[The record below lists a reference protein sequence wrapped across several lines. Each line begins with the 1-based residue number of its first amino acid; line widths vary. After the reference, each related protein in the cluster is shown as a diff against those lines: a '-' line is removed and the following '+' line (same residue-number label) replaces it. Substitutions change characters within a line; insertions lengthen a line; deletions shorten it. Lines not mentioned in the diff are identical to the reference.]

1 MAYEKGGRA
10 DKYGNR
16 FEYNWV
22 IYNLLD
28 VVREKISYVMIEAI
42 GEAEKGVDLWIG
54 NLDGT
59 REGQQCKGR
68 YGDEDQWT
76 YGKVNAKGIFANWKK
91 QLELSLRNYVALVSP
106 LSFTVFEDLIQ
117 KAKDT
122 DSSKPKDFYE
132 YQIKKSGKN
141 TKDFFDKY
149 CKVMGLDPKK
159 DEDIQLAINYLS
171 RSHYRQIP
179 DAQLKEMIL
188 DKISMRYVGNPEHIY
203 AEFLS
208 FILTKDNYGQ
218 RIDAL
223 RIKKFCKD
231 NDIIYRDLSRDDTI
245 LPRIDKLNKEY
256 CNTFFGFSKGLLP
269 RSQAEYCQKV
279 ISEGKSVILHGKAG
293 EGKSGCVQNLIHI
306 LEDLCIPY
314 LAIKLDHRVPKGTS
328 SNWGKEI
335 GLPDSVSYCL
345 DAVAK
350 ERRGVLI
357 LDQLDALRWTQSHSG
372 EALSV
377 CMEIIREVSNIN
389 LEREK
394 KISVVMVCRTY
405 DLENDP
411 NINRLF
417 TGKEG
422 IVSSEWEKI
431 AVDKLS
437 ADEVKKIVGNTYNLL
452 HAKLKSL
459 LQTASNLYIW
469 EQLDKS
475 KNYSEIQTTQQLIQR
490 WWDELLSKAAKAGIQ
505 EEKLNEVKDRF
516 VNFCDKYGKIT
527 VPQALLNVSSDS
539 CDFLQTNRF
548 FVVNDNVVSLAHQ
561 SILDYFLVQNML
573 EKVYKDC
580 SIEEIIGG
588 KEKQTPGRRYQVQM
602 LFQQLQEIWP
612 EKFLGMGEMLLNSES
627 IRFNLKYVFI
637 EILSQIEQPDQE
649 IFLFVKK
656 YIQNPEWQI
665 HFLDGVVLGK
675 KQYLIF
681 LRDTGVLDAWMES
694 EKLQDQV
701 IRLYASISPD
711 FDNADIGFI
720 EKYAL
725 KEKKNIKWGNCFLR
739 NIDEDGDELFEL
751 RLKVYDKY
759 PDLLEYNVD
768 IISMLKECQI
778 RTVRILALMLEK
790 QKKRN
795 GETLYRYEEELVS
808 EDAELFNSSYREVVS
823 ILLPHVPLNGSDL
836 TKIYAWSAQYMSKY
850 ALERTCIEILKKAN
864 RKYAKNQPEEFME
877 ILKIYMGTGIRLHN
891 EIVLDALKY
900 FPNQYSDYIIDYLC
914 TGLERT
920 MIEDTSGNRDE
931 LLLSKEL
938 VKGITAR
945 CSEESYKKIE
955 YEIIHFISTDAKR
968 ILKQRIESNREK
980 QKNGGTVTWRFW
992 GIFQKEMLA
1001 VLPKQRMSR
1010 EARNLLSTLQR
1021 SITGKYSPYHYD
1033 DGHGGSV
1040 WSPVA
1045 GKKLSFQEW
1054 KGIITSKKI
1063 PKGRTG
1069 RWKAVKGGFIES
1081 TVFEFATDF
1090 RGRVSEK
1097 PVEYLQNMLDFDGEV
1112 IEEYV
1117 NALFDGIAYS
1127 EHLDEIDIMLLER
1140 MFKKYGY
1147 DYESEKAKMIC
1158 RIIERRKDVS
1168 WSDAVLEMLIDIAGN
1183 HKNPKPGE
1191 SCIVSNDTKAM
1202 NSVETLETDAI
1213 NCTRGVAASAIG
1225 HLLWERKELFVKF
1238 KPTIIKLMQDEN
1250 TAVRFASLDALW
1262 PIYNIDKVWAV
1273 SNVLTV
1279 YKSDNRTIGYRGSK
1293 LLFVREYE
1301 KYKAEMKSLLEKA
1314 FFSSDKRLIQIS
1326 GYAIAEIYLRYDAF
1340 KNILNQIDSL
1350 NKEQADA
1357 LLAMFIVYLERE
1369 GYNSKVKVV
1378 LYKFLGS
1385 EIGME
1390 LEHTWARVFY
1400 DERVELKRDK
1410 EFLRK
1415 LMSSDVGGKLLYVF
1429 MDYLKKGQRLSDY
1442 AEIII
1447 DTGKSMF
1454 QDQKK
1459 VSDADYL
1466 IEYNL
1471 PKLMIALYDEVCN
1484 TDIEKSKEYEAQCL
1498 DIWDLMFENRIGITR
1513 DLTEKLTEM

>member
-16 FEYNWV
+16 FEYNWI

-28 VVREKISYVMIEAI
+28 VVKEKISYVMIEAI
-42 GEAEKGVDLWIG
+42 GEDEKGVDLWIG
-54 NLDGT
+54 NVDGT

-76 YGKVNAKGIFANWKK
+76 YGMVNAKGIFANWKK
-91 QLELSLRNYVALVSP
+91 QLELSPQNHIALVSP
-106 LSFTVFEDLIQ
+106 LSFTVFEDLLQ

-122 DSSKPKDFYE
+122 DNSKPKDFYE
-132 YQIKKSGKN
+132 YQIKQAGKN

-149 CKVMGLDPKK
+149 CKVMGLDEKK

-188 DKISMRYVGNPEHIY
+188 DKISMRYVGNPEDIY
-203 AEFLS
+203 AKFLR
-208 FILTKDNYGQ
+208 FILTEDTYGQ

-223 RIKKFCKD
+223 RIKKFCD
-231 NDIIYRDLSRDDTI
+231 DTGIIYRDLSRDDTI

-269 RSQAEYCQKV
+269 RSQAEYCQKA
-279 ISEGKSVILHGKAG
+279 ILEGKSVVLHGKAG
-293 EGKSGCVQNLIHI
+293 EGKSGCVQNLIYI
-306 LEDLCIPY
+306 LEDLSIPY
-314 LAIKLDHRVPKGTS
+314 LAIKLDHRVPEGTS
-328 SNWGKEI
+328 SNWGKKI
-335 GLPDSVSYCL
+335 GLPDSISYCL

-350 ERRGVLI
+350 DRSGVLI

-377 CMEIIREVSNIN
+377 CMEIIHEVANIN

-405 DLENDP
+405 DLENDR
-411 NINRLF
+411 NINGLF
-417 TGKEG
+417 MHEEG
-422 IVSSEWEKI
+422 SVSLEWEKI
-431 AVDKLS
+431 AVGKLS

-490 WWDELLSKAAKAGIQ
+490 WWEELHSKAEKAGIQ

-516 VNFCDKYGKIT
+516 VNICDKYGKIT
-527 VPQALLNVSSDS
+527 VPRALLNVSSDS

-573 EKVYKDC
+573 EKVCKDC

-602 LFQQLQEIWP
+602 LFQQLQEIWA

-637 EILSQIEQPDQE
+637 EILSQIEQPDQD
-649 IFLFVKK
+649 IFLLVKK

-681 LRDTGVLDAWMES
+681 LRDVGVLDTWMES
-694 EKLQDQV
+694 EELQDQV

-725 KEKKNIKWGNCFLR
+725 KEKENIKWGNCFLR
-739 NIDEDGDELFEL
+739 NIDEDSDELFEL

-768 IISMLKECQI
+768 IISMLKVCQI

-795 GETLYRYEEELVS
+795 GETLYRYEEKLVS
-808 EDAELFNSSYREVVS
+808 EDVELFNSSYREVVS

-836 TKIYAWSAQYMSKY
+836 TKIYAWSARYMSKY

-864 RKYAKNQPEEFME
+864 RKYAQNQPEEFME
-877 ILKIYMGTGIRLHN
+877 ILKTYMGTGMHLHN
-891 EIVLDALKY
+891 EIVFDALKY
-900 FPNQYSDYIIDYLC
+900 LPNQYADYIADYLC

-920 MIEDTSGNRDE
+920 MIEDTSGNKDA
-931 LLLSKEL
+931 LLLSKGL
-938 VKGITAR
+938 VGDITAR

-955 YEIIHFISTDAKR
+955 YGIIHFIPANAKR
-968 ILKQRIESNREK
+968 TLKGRIEFNREK
-980 QKNGGTVTWRFW
+980 QKNGGIVTWRFW
-992 GIFQKEMLA
+992 GFFQKEMLGI
-1001 VLPKQRMSR
+1001 LPGYRISG
-1010 EARNLLSTLQR
+1010 EARNLLSVLQR
-1021 SITGKYSPYHYD
+1021 SIPGEYSPYHYN

-1045 GKKLSFQEW
+1045 RKKLFFRNW
-1054 KGIITSKKI
+1054 KGIITNKKI
-1063 PKGRTG
+1063 PKERTNH
-1069 RWKAVKGGFIES
+1069 WKEVKGGFIES
-1081 TVFEFATDF
+1081 TVFEFASDF
-1090 RGRVSEK
+1090 RGRVSED
-1097 PVEYLQNMLDFDGEV
+1097 PTEFLQNMLDFDGEV
-1112 IEEYV
+1112 VEEYV
-1117 NALFDGIAYS
+1117 NALFAGIAYS
-1127 EHLDEIDIMLLER
+1127 EHLDEIDITLLEK
-1140 MFKKYGY
+1140 MFEKYEY
-1147 DYESEKAKMIC
+1147 DYEKERAQIIC
-1158 RIIERRKDVS
+1158 RIIEKRKDVS
-1168 WSDAVLEMLIDIAGN
+1168 WSDAVIEMLIDIAGN

-1191 SCIVSNDTKAM
+1191 SCIASNDTKTK

-1213 NCTRGVAASAIG
+1213 NCTRGIAASAIG
-1225 HLLWERKELFVKF
+1225 HLLWERKELFEKF

-1262 PIYNIDKVWAV
+1262 PIYNVDKAWTV
-1273 SNVLTV
+1273 SNVLSV
-1279 YKSDNRTIGYRGSK
+1279 FKSDNRTIGCRGSK
-1293 LLFVREYE
+1293 CLFVCEYE
-1301 KYKAEMKSLLEKA
+1301 RHKRKMKRLLKKA

-1340 KNILNQIDSL
+1340 ENILNQIASL

-1357 LLAMFIVYLERE
+1357 LLEMFIVYLGLEE
-1369 GYNSKVKVV
+1369 YNSKVKAI
-1378 LYKFLGS
+1378 LYKVIELGIS
-1385 EIGME
+1385 ME
-1390 LEHTWARVFY
+1390 LDHTWARIFY
-1400 DERVELKRDK
+1400 DERIELKRDK
-1410 EFLRK
+1410 EFLKK

-1429 MDYLKKGQRLSDY
+1429 MDYFKKGQKLYDY

-1459 VSDADYL
+1459 VLDADYL

-1471 PKLMIALYDEVCN
+1471 SKLMIALYDEVCN
-1484 TDIEKSKEYEAQCL
+1484 TDIEKNKEYEAQCL
-1498 DIWDLMFENRIGITR
+1498 DIWDLMFENRLGITR

>member
-16 FEYNWV
+16 FEYNWI

-28 VVREKISYVMIEAI
+28 VVKEKISYVMIEAI
-42 GEAEKGVDLWIG
+42 GEDEKGVDLWIG

-76 YGKVNAKGIFANWKK
+76 YGMVNAKGIFANWKK
-91 QLELSLRNYVALVSP
+91 QLELSPQNHVALVSP
-106 LSFTVFEDLIQ
+106 LSFTVFEDLLQ

-122 DSSKPKDFYE
+122 DNSKPKDFYE
-132 YQIKKSGKN
+132 YQIEQSGKN
-141 TKDFFDKY
+141 TRDFYEKY
-149 CKVMGLDPKK
+149 CKVMGLDSKK

-188 DKISMRYVGNPEHIY
+188 DKISMRYIGNPEDIY
-203 AEFLS
+203 AEFLR
-208 FILTKDNYGQ
+208 FILTEDIYGQ

-223 RIKKFCKD
+223 RIKKFCD
-231 NDIIYRDLSRDDTI
+231 DADIIYRDLSRDDTI
-245 LPRIDKLNKEY
+245 LSRIDKLNKEY
-256 CNTFFGFSKGLLP
+256 CNTFFSFSKGLLP
-269 RSQAEYCQKV
+269 RSQAEYCQKA

-306 LEDLCIPY
+306 LEDLSIPY
-314 LAIKLDHRVPKGTS
+314 LAMKLDYRVPEGTS
-328 SNWGKEI
+328 RNWGEKI

-377 CMEIIREVSNIN
+377 CMEIIHEVANIN
-389 LEREK
+389 LERETK
-394 KISVVMVCRTY
+394 LSVVMVCRTY
-405 DLENDP
+405 DLENDR

-417 TGKEG
+417 MHEEG
-422 IVSSEWEKI
+422 RESLEWEKI
-431 AVDKLS
+431 AVGKLS
-437 ADEVKKIVGNTYNLL
+437 ADEVKKIVGNTYDLL
-452 HAKLKSL
+452 HTKLKSL

-505 EEKLNEVKDRF
+505 EEKLNEVKNKF
-516 VNFCDKYGKIT
+516 VNFCDKYGKTT
-527 VPQALLNVSSDS
+527 VPRALLNVSSDS

-548 FVVNDNVVSLAHQ
+548 FVANDNVVSLAHQ

-580 SIEEIIGG
+580 SIEEIIGE

-602 LFQQLQEIWP
+602 LFQQLQETWP
-612 EKFLGMGEMLLNSES
+612 EKFLDMGEMLLNSDR

-649 IFLFVKK
+649 ILLFVKK

-665 HFLDGVVLGK
+665 HFLDGVVFGK

-681 LRDTGVLDAWMES
+681 LRDAGVFDTWMES

-711 FDNADIGFI
+711 FDNVDIGFI

-725 KEKKNIKWGNCFLR
+725 KEKENIKWGYCFLR
-739 NIDEDGDELFEL
+739 NIDEDSDELFEL

-759 PDLLEYNVD
+759 PDLLEDNVD
-768 IISMLKECQI
+768 IISMLKVCKI

-790 QKKRN
+790 QKKSN
-795 GETLYRYEEELVS
+795 GETFYRYEKELIS
-808 EDAELFNSSYREVVS
+808 EDAELFILSYREVVS
-823 ILLPHVPLNGSDL
+823 ILLPFVPLNESEL
-836 TKIYAWSAQYMSKY
+836 TKMHAWSARYMSKY

-864 RKYAKNQPEEFME
+864 RKYAQNQPRELIE
-877 ILKIYMGTGIRLHN
+877 ILKKYMGTGIRLHN

-900 FPNQYSDYIIDYLC
+900 LPNQYADYIAGYLC

-920 MIEDTSGNRDE
+920 MTEDTSGNRDE

-938 VKGITAR
+938 VGDITAR

-955 YEIIHFISTDAKR
+955 YGIIHFIPANAKR
-968 ILKQRIESNREK
+968 TLKGRIEFNREK
-980 QKNGGTVTWRFW
+980 EKNGGIVTWRFW
-992 GIFQKEMLA
+992 GFFQKEMLGI
-1001 VLPKQRMSR
+1001 LPVHRMSG
-1010 EARNLLSTLQR
+1010 EARNLLSVLQR
-1021 SITGKYSPYHYD
+1021 SIPGEYSPYHYN
-1033 DGHGGSV
+1033 DGHSGSV
-1040 WSPVA
+1040 WSPVVR
-1045 GKKLSFQEW
+1045 KKLSFRNW
-1054 KGIITSKKI
+1054 KGIITNKKI
-1063 PKGRTG
+1063 PKERTNH
-1069 RWKAVKGGFIES
+1069 WKEVKGGFIES
-1081 TVFEFATDF
+1081 TVFEFASDF

-1097 PVEYLQNMLDFDGEV
+1097 PAEFLQNMLDFDGEIV
-1112 IEEYV
+1112 EEYV

-1127 EHLDEIDIMLLER
+1127 EHLDEIDITLLEK
-1140 MFKKYGY
+1140 MFEKYEY
-1147 DYESEKAKMIC
+1147 DYEKERAQIIC
-1158 RIIERRKDVS
+1158 RIIEKRKNVS
-1168 WSDAVLEMLIDIAGN
+1168 WSDAVIKMLIDIARN
-1183 HKNPKPGE
+1183 HKNPKTRE
-1191 SCIVSNDTKAM
+1191 SCIASNDTKIM

-1238 KPTIIKLMQDEN
+1238 KPIIIKLTQDEN
-1250 TAVRFASLDALW
+1250 AAVRFASLDALW
-1262 PIYNIDKVWAV
+1262 PILNIDKAWAV
-1273 SNVLTV
+1273 SNVLSV
-1279 YKSDNRTIGYRGSK
+1279 FKSDNRTVGCQGSK
-1293 LLFVREYE
+1293 CLFVREYE
-1301 KYKAEMKSLLEKA
+1301 KHKKEMKKLLEKA
-1314 FFSSDKRLIQIS
+1314 FNSSDKRLIQIS

-1340 KNILNQIDSL
+1340 ENIVNQIESL

-1357 LLAMFIVYLERE
+1357 LLEMFIVYLGCEE
-1369 GYNSKVKVV
+1369 YNSEVKDV
-1378 LYKFLGS
+1378 LYKFIRL
-1385 EIGME
+1385 EISIE
-1390 LEHTWARVFY
+1390 LDHTWARIFY
-1400 DERVELKRDK
+1400 DEKVELKRDK
-1410 EFLRK
+1410 EFLQK
-1415 LMSSDVGGKLLYVF
+1415 LMSSDVGRKLLHVF

-1447 DTGKSMF
+1447 DTGKSIF
-1454 QDQKK
+1454 QGQKK
-1459 VSDADYL
+1459 ISDVGYL

-1484 TDIEKSKEYEAQCL
+1484 TDIGKSKEYEAQCL

>member
-16 FEYNWV
+16 FEYNWI

-28 VVREKISYVMIEAI
+28 VAKEKISYVMIEAI
-42 GEAEKGVDLWIG
+42 GEDEKGVDLWIG

-76 YGKVNAKGIFANWKK
+76 YGMVNAKGIFVNWKK
-91 QLELSLRNYVALVSP
+91 QLELSPQNHVALVSP
-106 LSFTVFEDLIQ
+106 LSFTIFEDLIQ

-122 DSSKPKDFYE
+122 DNSKPGDFYK
-132 YQIKKSGKN
+132 YQIEQSGKN
-141 TKDFFDKY
+141 TRDFFEKY
-149 CKVMGLDPKK
+149 CKVMGLDSKK
-159 DEDIQLAINYLS
+159 DKDIQLAINYLS

-188 DKISMRYVGNPEHIY
+188 DKISMRYIGNPEDIY
-203 AEFLS
+203 AELLR
-208 FILTKDNYGQ
+208 FILTEDIYGQ

-223 RIKKFCKD
+223 RIKKFCD
-231 NDIIYRDLSRDDTI
+231 DADIIYRDLSRDDTI

-269 RSQAEYCQKV
+269 RSQAEYCQKA

-306 LEDLCIPY
+306 LEDLSIPY
-314 LAIKLDHRVPKGTS
+314 LAIKLDHRVPEGTS
-328 SNWGKEI
+328 SNWGEKI

-350 ERRGVLI
+350 ERSGVLI

-377 CMEIIREVSNIN
+377 CMEIIHEVANIN

-405 DLENDP
+405 DLENDR

-417 TGKEG
+417 MHEEG
-422 IVSSEWEKI
+422 RESLEWEKI

-437 ADEVKKIVGNTYNLL
+437 ADEVKKIVGNTYDLL
-452 HAKLKSL
+452 HAKLRSL

-469 EQLDKS
+469 EQLDES

-490 WWDELLSKAAKAGIQ
+490 WWDELLSKAEKAGIQ
-505 EEKLNEVKDRF
+505 EGKLNEVKNIF

-527 VPQALLNVSSDS
+527 VPRALLNVSSDS

-573 EKVYKDC
+573 GKVYEDC

-602 LFQQLQEIWP
+602 LFQQLQEVWP
-612 EKFLGMGEMLLNSES
+612 EKFLDMGEMLLNSDS

-649 IFLFVKK
+649 ILLFVKK

-681 LRDTGVLDAWMES
+681 LRDAGVLDAWMES
-694 EKLQDQV
+694 EELQDQV

-725 KEKKNIKWGNCFLR
+725 KEKENIKWGNCFLR
-739 NIDEDGDELFEL
+739 NIDEDSDELFEL

-768 IISMLKECQI
+768 IISMLKVCQI

-823 ILLPHVPLNGSDL
+823 ILLPCVPLNGSEL
-836 TKIYAWSAQYMSKY
+836 TKVHAWSAQYMSKY
-850 ALERTCIEILKKAN
+850 ALERTCIEILKKAD
-864 RKYAKNQPEEFME
+864 RKYAQNQPEEFME
-877 ILKIYMGTGIRLHN
+877 ILKKYMGTGIHLHN

-900 FPNQYSDYIIDYLC
+900 LPNQYEDYIVDYLC
-914 TGLERT
+914 TDLERT

-938 VKGITAR
+938 VGDITAR

-955 YEIIHFISTDAKR
+955 YKIIHFIPANAKR
-968 ILKQRIESNREK
+968 TLKGRIEFNQEK
-980 QKNGGTVTWRFW
+980 QKNGGIVTWRFW
-992 GIFQKEMLA
+992 GFFQKEMLGI
-1001 VLPKQRMSR
+1001 LPSQRMSG
-1010 EARNLLSTLQR
+1010 EAHNLLSVLQR
-1021 SITGKYSPYHYD
+1021 SIPGKYSPYYYN
-1033 DGHGGSV
+1033 DGHGGGV
-1040 WSPVA
+1040 WSPVS
-1045 GKKLSFQEW
+1045 GKKLSFREW
-1054 KGIITSKKI
+1054 KRIIINKKI
-1063 PKGRTG
+1063 PKARSEH
-1069 RWKAVKGGFIES
+1069 WKEVKGGFIES
-1081 TVFEFATDF
+1081 TVFEFASDF
-1090 RGRVSEK
+1090 KGRVSKNPTEF
-1097 PVEYLQNMLDFDGEV
+1097 LQNMLDYDSEV
-1112 IEEYV
+1112 VEEYV

-1127 EHLDEIDIMLLER
+1127 EHLDEIDIILLEK
-1140 MFKKYGY
+1140 MFEKYGY
-1147 DYESEKAKMIC
+1147 DYENERAKTLC
-1158 RIIERRKDVS
+1158 RIIERHKDVS
-1168 WSDAVLEMLIDIAGN
+1168 WSDAVIEMLIDIAGN

-1191 SCIVSNDTKAM
+1191 SCIVSNDTKTM

-1225 HLLWERKELFVKF
+1225 HLLWERKELFEKF
-1238 KPTIIKLMQDEN
+1238 KPTIIKLMHDEN

-1262 PIYNIDKVWAV
+1262 PIYNIDKAWTV
-1273 SNVLTV
+1273 SNVLSV
-1279 YKSDNRTIGYRGSK
+1279 FKSDNRTIGYRGSK

-1301 KYKAEMKSLLEKA
+1301 KHKAEMKSLLEKA

-1340 KNILNQIDSL
+1340 ENILNQIDSL

-1378 LYKFLGS
+1378 LYKFLGA

-1484 TDIEKSKEYEAQCL
+1484 TDIGKSKEYEVQCL